1 MGTEEE
7 SLDLRRIRPP
17 MERRVKPE
25 MEKRGRR
32 LDFGVF

>member
-1 MGTEEE
+1 MGTDEVF
-7 SLDLRRIRPP
+7 LDLRRMRPP